1 MKDYNFGAKYS
12 IIGRILN
19 RTTVEYYVLQDRSNN
34 STLKMK
40 KGVVEQLALSKQ
52 IYNCSAQVYKD
63 IVNMK
68 GINCKLSQLP
78 RYSLEGEHKE
88 YAPVYDEIAGKNG
101 ITLVGKVQHGRYVT
115 DYVVICEDQPDKLM
129 KITRDIIIKLA
140 KDGRVTNAKVQ
151 MNGPQILLRGTKE
164 NLSRLRNYV

>member
-52 IYNCSAQVYKD
+52 IYNCNAQVYKD

-68 GINCKLSQLP
+68 GINFKLSQLP
-78 RYSLEGEHKE
+78 RYVKQTE
-88 YAPVYDEIAGKNG
+88 
-101 ITLVGKVQHGRYVT
+101 
-115 DYVVICEDQPDKLM
+115 
-129 KITRDIIIKLA
+129 TRI
-140 KDGRVTNAKVQ
+140 
-151 MNGPQILLRGTKE
+151 
-164 NLSRLRNYV
+164 